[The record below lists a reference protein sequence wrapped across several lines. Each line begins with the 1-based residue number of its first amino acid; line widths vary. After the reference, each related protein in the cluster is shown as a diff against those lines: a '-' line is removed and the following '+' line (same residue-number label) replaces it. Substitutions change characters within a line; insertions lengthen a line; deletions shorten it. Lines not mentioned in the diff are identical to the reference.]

1 MHCRT
6 DVPKIVTVK
15 DCPQQ
20 NNAYDCG
27 VYVILLAE
35 YLVNQ
40 LTVHSSIT
48 ETSTEDGFLTIFG
61 DVKNSVNESTANSFR
76 RLIFDEISGFSQ
88 TQIKLSFK

>member
-1 MHCRT
+1 MPN
-6 DVPKIVTVK
+6 VVTVK

-27 VYVILLAE
+27 VYVILLTE

-40 LTVHSSIT
+40 LVAQPSTT
-48 ETSTEDGFLTIFG
+48 ENPTEDGFSMIFG
-61 DVKNSVNESTANSFR
+61 DVKNSVDESTANSFR
-76 RLIFDEISGFSQ
+76 RLIFDEISGFNQ

>member
-40 LTVHSSIT
+40 LVVHSSIT
-48 ETSTEDGFLTIFG
+48 ETSTEDVFSMIFG
-61 DVKNSVNESTANSFR
+61 DVKNSVDESTANSFR
-76 RLIFDEISGFSQ
+76 RVIFEEISGLSQ
-88 TQIKLSFK
+88 IPNKLSFK